1 MDDNNMLND
10 ENLDNLGYIKEFD
23 MFSLVDTQFNKKRE
37 RKRIKR
43 VVFIS
48 TLMIVF
54 VSLITCLAIIMPKIV
69 VVDKKVI
76 DISLECGFPNEMAFI
91 NKFKLKYNMTPNAY
105 RKNKS
110 K

>member
-1 MDDNNMLND
+1 MDDNNMVND

-37 RKRIKR
+37 RKRIRR

-76 DISLECGFPNEMAFI
+76 DIS
-91 NKFKLKYNMTPNAY
+91 KLLIGYYFVSISMMMLLIIPAIK
-105 RKNKS
+105 RNKS
-110 K
+110 Y

>member
-1 MDDNNMLND
+1 MLND

-76 DISLECGFPNEMAFI
+76 DIS
-91 NKFKLKYNMTPNAY
+91 KLLIGYYFVSISMMMLLIIPAIK
-105 RKNKS
+105 RKKS
-110 K
+110 Y

>member
-76 DISLECGFPNEMAFI
+76 DIS
-91 NKFKLKYNMTPNAY
+91 KLLIGYYFVSISMMMLLIIPAIK
-105 RKNKS
+105 RNKS
-110 K
+110 Y

>member
-54 VSLITCLAIIMPKIV
+54 VSLITCLAIIMPKMV

-76 DISLECGFPNEMAFI
+76 DIS
-91 NKFKLKYNMTPNAY
+91 KLLIGYYFVSISMMMLLIIPAIK
-105 RKNKS
+105 RKKS
-110 K
+110 Y

>member
-76 DISLECGFPNEMAFI
+76 DIS
-91 NKFKLKYNMTPNAY
+91 KLLIGYYFVSISMMMLLIIPIIK
-105 RKNKS
+105 RKKS
-110 K
+110 Y

>member
-76 DISLECGFPNEMAFI
+76 DIS
-91 NKFKLKYNMTPNAY
+91 KLLIGYYFVSISMMMLLSIPAIK
-105 RKNKS
+105 RKKS
-110 K
+110 Y

>member
-76 DISLECGFPNEMAFI
+76 DIS
-91 NKFKLKYNMTPNAY
+91 KLLIGYYFVSISMMMLLIIPAIK
-105 RKNKS
+105 RKKS
-110 K
+110 Y

>member
-37 RKRIKR
+37 RKRIRR

-76 DISLECGFPNEMAFI
+76 DIS
-91 NKFKLKYNMTPNAY
+91 KLLIGYYFVSISMMMLLIIPAIK
-105 RKNKS
+105 RNKS
-110 K
+110 Y